1 MLALVKYG
9 VMHPL
14 TEKRWNARV
23 NVWIRS
29 PGCLFC
35 AFTFYICWTYRG
47 DALSLFQSVMTVFI
61 SRLVMLN
68 GQYYMQV
75 VVGNTHRKDEGY
87 SC

>member
-1 MLALVKYG
+1 MLALVKYNL
-9 VMHPL
+9 MDSL

-35 AFTFYICWTYRG
+35 AYTFYICWTYR
-47 DALSLFQSVMTVFI
+47 AEPLSLFQSIMAVFI
-61 SRLVMLN
+61 PGLVMLN

-75 VVGNTHRKDEGY
+75 VVGNTHRKDETY